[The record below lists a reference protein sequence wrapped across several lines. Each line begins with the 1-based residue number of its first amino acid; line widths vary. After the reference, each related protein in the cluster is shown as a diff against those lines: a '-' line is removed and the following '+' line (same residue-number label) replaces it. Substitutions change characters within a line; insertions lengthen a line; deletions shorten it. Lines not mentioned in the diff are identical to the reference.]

1 VLAGFIACL
10 SKNRAKV
17 RKFCKVRTRRHFYI
31 RNPKFFYN
39 RRAYL
44 KDKETIALGVRTQ
57 SRREA
62 TNIKMPLCKVSK
74 NRFFCFFGM
83 GWIIFMYIQKL
94 QFLVVFQIPEN
105 SKGDRMINIKNY
117 IPLKNT
123 IFFK

>member
-1 VLAGFIACL
+1 MCLFCPPGSELAFYAVLVLTSALASTLVLAGFIACL

-39 RRAYL
+39 RQAYL

-62 TNIKMPLCKVSK
+62 TNIKMPLCKVS
-74 NRFFCFFGM
+74 
-83 GWIIFMYIQKL
+83 
-94 QFLVVFQIPEN
+94 
-105 SKGDRMINIKNY
+105 
-117 IPLKNT
+117 
-123 IFFK
+123 